1 MPEDTTEERQD
12 RGAVERLELLKTDVL
27 EHGATCAV
35 VLAALRLARGPSDVA
50 FVVTLRH
57 LADTTGLPRT
67 VVKRAVSRLKD
78 ARRLVAA
85 RFRLGAANAYK
96 LRDAP
101 YPGPTADTTEQ
112 SATTQPQLVGIALSA
127 PYHRR
132 CNAVQ
137 RLDALE
143 SLLEAVI

>member
-12 RGAVERLELLKTDVL
+12 RGAVQRIELLKTDVL

-78 ARRLVAA
+78 ASRLVAA

-96 LRDAP
+96 LKDATHT
-101 YPGPTADTTEQ
+101 GPTADTIEQ
-112 SATTQPQLVGIALSA
+112 SDTTQHGVVGFPLSA
-127 PYHRR
+127 PSYRR